1 MPAEQLPFTTATAR
15 DAAAFRS
22 ALRHF
27 QAQSDT
33 IARRSRLTPQR
44 YLLLLM
50 IKGSP
55 DGLERS
61 TVTDLSR
68 ALHLAQTTV
77 TDLVSRAERSG
88 LVAREPA
95 GHDGR
100 VTHITLTE
108 RGERQ
113 LRQAYEALAGER
125 ARLRSLLAGLKPPA
139 TRRR

>member
-1 MPAEQLPFTTATAR
+1 MPGEQLPFTTENAR
-15 DAAAFRS
+15 DAAGFRS

-33 IARRSRLTPQR
+33 VARRFHLTPQR

-61 TVTDLSR
+61 TVTELSR

-77 TDLVSRAERSG
+77 TDLVTRAEQSG
-88 LVAREPA
+88 LVSRGPA

-100 VTHITLTE
+100 VTHVTLTE
-108 RGERQ
+108 KGEQQ
-113 LRQAYEALAGER
+113 LRGAYEALAGER
-125 ARLRSLLAGLKPPA
+125 TRLRSLLAGLQPPP
-139 TRRR
+139 TRPA